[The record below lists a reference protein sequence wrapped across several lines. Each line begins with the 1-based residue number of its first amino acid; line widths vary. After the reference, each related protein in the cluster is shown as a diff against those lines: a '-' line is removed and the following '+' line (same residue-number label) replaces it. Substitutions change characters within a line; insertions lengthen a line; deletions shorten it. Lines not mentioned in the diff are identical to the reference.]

1 MDLIADSSAQTPG
14 CGRSYTNQ
22 NGLHYHVSSGGCRNG
37 TSRVYRFFKV
47 FASCLLLEHSL
58 KNLLYFTVLG
68 QEAMAESDSI
78 QDRPGFYRLCEWKN
92 CNRYDPYST
101 SLLVRCLPRCH
112 ACQGFIACSLI
123 INACGL
129 SPLHFQWLHQHS
141 HAGTARR

>member
-1 MDLIADSSAQTPG
+1 MDT
-14 CGRSYTNQ
+14 
-22 NGLHYHVSSGGCRNG
+22 SSGKRAGRRPKDENG
-37 TSRVYRFFKV
+37 PNRRFVCPNARLWKIVYQPKRSALPRQQRWLPERYESCV
-47 FASCLLLEHSL
+47 SLLQGLCLLSPFGTFLDSL

-112 ACQGFIACSLI
+112 AC
-123 INACGL
+123 
-129 SPLHFQWLHQHS
+129 
-141 HAGTARR
+141 